1 MATITSKTMQP
12 VAKIDHQTPITV
24 QVHAHLRRLI
34 LTLQIKPGE
43 ALSEKELSLK
53 LGVSRTPVREAF
65 IRLSEERLVDIFP
78 QRGTL
83 VAPIRLAEIEEA
95 QFLREVLETAIVRRA
110 ARSIDKTHLKLL
122 EDNLRLQQRTLLRK
136 DYDALLEIDERFHNL
151 LCDSVSLPRAWR
163 MIHVLKGQIYRV
175 SYLTLPE
182 PGHGEQMVQQH
193 MNILDAVRDGD
204 EERAEQAMHK
214 HLQEI
219 WGPIERMVQDNN
231 EIFQS

>member
-12 VAKIDHQTPITV
+12 VAKIDQQTPITV

-65 IRLSEERLVDIFP
+65 IRLSEERL
-78 QRGTL
+78 
-83 VAPIRLAEIEEA
+83 
-95 QFLREVLETAIVRRA
+95 A
-110 ARSIDKTHLKLL
+110 ARSIDKTNLKLL

-193 MNILDAVRDGD
+193 TNILEAVRDGD
-204 EERAEQAMHK
+204 EERAEQEMHK